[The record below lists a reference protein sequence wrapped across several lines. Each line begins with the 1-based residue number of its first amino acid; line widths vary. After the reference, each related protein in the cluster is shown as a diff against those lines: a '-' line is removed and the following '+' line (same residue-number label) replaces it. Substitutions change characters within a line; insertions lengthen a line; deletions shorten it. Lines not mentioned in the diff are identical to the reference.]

1 MLLLERLF
9 KGMTEEKNKE
19 YLSLKGLSKKQK
31 FIKDT
36 LSLLGRYYDL
46 VIEPIYD
53 VVEDSIL
60 AKGFDIDD
68 NEFLEYLSFLPANI
82 KLSEDVARIV
92 YDSIKEK
99 KLNIDPVASKWL
111 YQPET
116 YSEGTKETEYKI
128 KIISYLSNKSNYE
141 KHFGKDFSYYEKM
154 FNDNDAVVDYKT
166 LKNIVDNA
174 NKEQDLKKTTFE
186 DVLYENRIG
195 KNNFSVGM
203 KRLIDSS
210 NEFTERDNI
219 KMLIDNIDESDD
231 LFNYI
236 MNLRGFKNT
245 SKEQL
250 LTIFHKA
257 ITSRKFEELMVRECL
272 DVFKARGKANIP
284 DLKQIISE
292 MYAYEMPKEKI
303 VARVLAYL
311 KEQNDKKNLA
321 TEDEYIE
328 LS

>member
-1 MLLLERLF
+1 MLLFERLF

-82 KLSEDVARIV
+82 KLSEDVARII

-154 FNDNDAVVDYKT
+154 FDDNDAVVDYKT
-166 LKNIVDNA
+166 LKSLVDKTDDA
-174 NKEQDLKKTTFE
+174 NRLKEMNFE
-186 DVLYENRIG
+186 DVLFERRIG
-195 KNNFSVGM
+195 KQKFPTYMKNIVNESNVFSD
-203 KRLIDSS
+203 K
-210 NEFTERDNI
+210 ENI
-219 KMLIDNIDESDD
+219 NMLIDNIASSER
-231 LFNYI
+231 LYEYI
-236 MNLRGFKNT
+236 TGIRGFKNT
-245 SKEQL
+245 SDKEILRLFQ
-250 LTIFHKA
+250 KA
-257 ITSRKFEELMVRECL
+257 INDKKFESLMLMECL
-272 DVFKARGKANIP
+272 KYFRDRGREDIP
-284 DLKQIISE
+284 NLKKLLAE
-292 MYAYEMPKEKI
+292 MFSYEIPLEKI
-303 VARVLAYL
+303 VARVIE
-311 KEQNDKKNLA
+311 KVKDSRKPNL
-321 TEDEYIE
+321 TDEDNEFDDE
-328 LS
+328 

>member
-36 LSLLGRYYDL
+36 LSLLGRYYNV

-60 AKGFDIDD
+60 NAGFDIDD

-82 KLSEDVARIV
+82 KLSEDIARVV

-128 KIISYLSNKSNYE
+128 KIITYLSNKSNYE

-154 FNDNDAVVDYKT
+154 FDDDAVVNYKT
-166 LKNIVDNA
+166 LKAIVDNA
-174 NKEQDLKKTTFE
+174 DKDRDLKNITFE

-195 KNNFSVGM
+195 KNNFSTGM

-219 KMLIDNIDESDD
+219 KMLIDNIDESED
-231 LFNYI
+231 LFTYI

-245 SKEQL
+245 SKDQL
-250 LTIFHKA
+250 LDIFHKA
-257 ITSRKFEELMVRECL
+257 LLSRKFEQLMVRECM
-272 DVFKARGKANIP
+272 DVFKARGKGNIP
-284 DLKQIISE
+284 DLKQIISD
-292 MYAYEMPKEKI
+292 MYAYEMPKEQI
-303 VARVLAYL
+303 VARVIAYL
-311 KEQNDKKNLA
+311 KEQNDKKNLS
-321 TEDEYIE
+321 TEDKYIE